1 MTGIKWAHPELFVQ
15 KYTKIW
21 AYFFSRA
28 VQVDIPSQT
37 NKNKTSIWNKMF
49 SLTGFY
55 VHCDNSVQ
63 KRYTWSLNNV
73 LRQVPSYRH

>member
-21 AYFFSRA
+21 AFLFFRA

-37 NKNKTSIWNKMF
+37 NKTKHQYEI
-49 SLTGFY
+49 
-55 VHCDNSVQ
+55 
-63 KRYTWSLNNV
+63 
-73 LRQVPSYRH
+73 